1 MSQEKRGAPSS
12 RLVPQCPPLSPVF
25 FPGRSPPSH
34 PSRLPSLLTR
44 PGNPQCPRGPL
55 PPSSI
60 MAFPT
65 TPFPQILDPLP
76 PSRAPHPYPSS
87 SWPSLGV
94 PRTPGGL
101 PAPLASAPGARGA
114 LWNRPGPSTP
124 ARERYHAGAS
134 EQLSRLC
141 PPASKSLS
149 DWPDLSREG
158 GTRRGSHPLVAGA
171 PGAPVDPPGPAP
183 ARSAQARPRP
193 PARRGRPRPAPGP
206 APPPGGGPHLLRAP
220 TDRPARTPG
229 CTRRRPFLRPALR
242 ASRFPASD

>member
-1 MSQEKRGAPSS
+1 
-12 RLVPQCPPLSPVF
+12 
-25 FPGRSPPSH
+25 
-34 PSRLPSLLTR
+34 
-44 PGNPQCPRGPL
+44 
-55 PPSSI
+55 

-65 TPFPQILDPLP
+65 PSPQIPDPLP
-76 PSRAPHPYPSS
+76 PPGLLALIPQVPGPPSGSRVPPAASPPP
-87 SWPSLGV
+87 WP
-94 PRTPGGL
+94 R
-101 PAPLASAPGARGA
+101 PGARGA

-134 EQLSRLC
+134 EQLSRLR

-171 PGAPVDPPGPAP
+171 PGAPVDQPGPAP
-183 ARSAQARPRP
+183 ARSAPARPRP

-206 APPPGGGPHLLRAP
+206 APPTGGGPHLLRAR

-229 CTRRRPFLRPALR
+229 CTQRQRFFLPALR
-242 ASRFPASD
+242 SSRRRTSARRFPAFGTQGARSGCIP